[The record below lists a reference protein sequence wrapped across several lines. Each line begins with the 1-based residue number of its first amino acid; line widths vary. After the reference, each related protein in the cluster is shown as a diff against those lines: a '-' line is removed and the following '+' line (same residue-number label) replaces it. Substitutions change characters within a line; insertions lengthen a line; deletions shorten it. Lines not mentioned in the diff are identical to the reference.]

1 MNAVQRDPAWT
12 GDFETGPDQDEHALG
27 FGLDPAAIDQPGADL
42 VVGDVQVG
50 TRLVDRGRVEA
61 ETQGMFVLVRARL
74 EVPGPRR
81 VSLNGVHLITGD
93 RTYNQWSSNTL
104 RADPGFAQEED
115 LVFEVDP
122 AQIDDLS
129 LEIWAAATVQG
140 FYQRGR
146 VHLGITADNADQ
158 WRQAAEGR
166 ELQPAKRVP
175 RRPCRDRRAPPAGR
189 CCGADRGGT
198 WATVAA
204 PGCEPPA
211 RCWSWPST

>member
-1 MNAVQRDPAWT
+1 VSRSGRRVEVSREKLVGVLLALACLAFSAIGLEVNDPA
-12 GDFETGPDQDEHALG
+12 DFTYVDGVRGQTVDIEQAE
-27 FGLDPAAIDQPGADL
+27 L

-74 EVPGPRR
+74 EVPGPSK
-81 VSLNGVHLITGD
+81 VSLNGAQLITGD

-166 ELQPAKRVP
+166 ELQPARS
-175 RRPCRDRRAPPAGR
+175 
-189 CCGADRGGT
+189 GAT
-198 WATVAA
+198 EAL
-204 PGCEPPA
+204 P
-211 RCWSWPST
+211 